1 MTDQPAQ
8 PPDPDRRRF
17 FRQFAGD
24 VVSSVGS
31 VMGAAQMLQQ
41 QSADAARELLG
52 TSEPAAAAS
61 PAASPAAALETDATT
76 AGYRAAFRWDGDVCR
91 VINQD
96 RLPDVLAEREIR
108 STADLVHAIN
118 EGALIGAAVQAQVA
132 AVTLALVAG
141 QSMVSR
147 PFARRATIRGAA
159 NALRLTRP
167 GSAALGLA
175 LDRQVALLE
184 SLGHDADGAT
194 VVTALTLEAETILLE
209 AQAEHGALVEHAV
222 RALPG
227 GAAEPLHVLTI
238 GSTGAMGGG
247 LSGTALS
254 AILALHHAGR
264 PVHALVAETRPLFEG
279 SRVATWELAQAGVS
293 HAVVTDAAAPGC
305 IAAGEVGAVLVAA
318 DRVAASGDVIAIA
331 GTYPLALAAAAA
343 GVPFLVC
350 APVTS
355 LDLST
360 EDGGAATI
368 EEGRPGSVLRVAGT
382 RIAPEGTQ
390 IRNPLQDLTPASLVT
405 AIVTG
410 EGVLR
415 PPYGP
420 AIEAAVAAADARRTS
435 PGFAALVA
443 KRAAE
448 AAAGAEP
455 TAAEPDA
462 PAGAEPDA
470 PAAAEPAAVEQGAA
484 ADPSDEASA

>member
-8 PPDPDRRRF
+8 PRPPAPDPNRRRF
-17 FRQFAGD
+17 FRLFAGD
-24 VVSSVGS
+24 VVTSVGT
-31 VMGAAQMLQQ
+31 VLGAAQMLQQ
-41 QSADAARELLG
+41 QSADAAREILG
-52 TSEPAAAAS
+52 TAEPAVAT
-61 PAASPAAALETDATT
+61 PAAALEADATS

-91 VINQD
+91 LIDQD
-96 RLPDVLAEREIR
+96 RLPDVLAEREIG

-118 EGALIGAAVQAQVA
+118 EGALIGAPVQAQVA

-141 QSMVSR
+141 RSMTSR

-175 LDRQVALLE
+175 LDRQLALLE
-184 SLGHDADGAT
+184 SLGHDAEGAT
-194 VVTALTLEAETILLE
+194 VVTALTLEAEQILLE
-209 AQAEHGALVEHAV
+209 AQAEHGAIVEHAV
-222 RALPG
+222 TALPG
-227 GAAEPLHVLTI
+227 GAAQPLHVLTI

-254 AILALHHAGR
+254 VILALHHAGR

-279 SRVATWELAQAGVS
+279 SRVAAWELRQAGVP

-318 DRVAASGDVIAIA
+318 DRVAANGDVIAIA

-343 GVPFLVC
+343 GVPFVVC
-350 APVTS
+350 APVTA
-355 LDLST
+355 LDPAT
-360 EDGGAATI
+360 QDGAAATI
-368 EEGRPGSVLRVAGT
+368 EEGRPGSVLRAAGT

-390 IRNPLQDLTPASLVT
+390 IRNPLQDLTPAALVT

-415 PPYGP
+415 APYGP

-443 KRAAE
+443 KRVAAAAAEPEPAAAAAE
-448 AAAGAEP
+448 A
-455 TAAEPDA
+455 
-462 PAGAEPDA
+462 
-470 PAAAEPAAVEQGAA
+470 AAAEPAAD
-484 ADPSDEASA
+484 ADPSAEASS